1 MSGGNS
7 EPTTAERAVQRF
19 EDADSELKAFM
30 EENEE
35 FIDELRRLIEER
47 NACVKEALSA
57 VKSDLKASDRD
68 KLVIGRFGA
77 LKKRSEYWDG
87 TELAGL
93 LPGKVTRYFLKEI
106 ISYEVN
112 VTKLEQ
118 MIRQGDV
125 DRDEAYKAFHQKDPT
140 LSAMPGCPK
149 EMTI

>member
-1 MSGGNS
+1 MSGKSS

-19 EDADSELKAFM
+19 EDADAELKAFM
-30 EENEE
+30 DENEE

-57 VKSDLKASDRD
+57 VKSDLKASDRE

-87 TELAGL
+87 KELAGL
-93 LPGKVTRYFLKEI
+93 LPAKVTSYFLKEI
-106 ISYEVN
+106 VSYEVN

-125 DRDEAYKAFHQKDPT
+125 DRDEAYKAFHQNAPT

>member
-1 MSGGNS
+1 MSGENRG
-7 EPTTAERAVQRF
+7 PTAAELAVQRF
-19 EDADSELKAFM
+19 EDADIELKAFM

-47 NACVKEALSA
+47 NSCIKEAMTA
-57 VKSDLKASDRD
+57 VKTDLKDSDRD
-68 KLVIGRFGA
+68 RLVIGRFGA
-77 LKKRSEYWDG
+77 LKKRSEFWDG
-87 TELAGL
+87 KELAVL
-93 LPGKVTRYFLKEI
+93 LPARVSRHFLKEI

-112 VTKLEQ
+112 VSKLEQ

-125 DRDEAYKAFHQKDPT
+125 DRDEAYKAFHQNPPT